1 MRRVAKLPPVFKRY
15 KKMWG
20 VLDFA
25 VFEEAT
31 GSEEEIVSAIRE
43 ALPLKSSFDAQA
55 LRALG
60 SRPIRERA
68 FFGDWYE
75 HETGNLIKVGG
86 FRTASGEE
94 LENPVLK
101 KLDRVAI
108 TSSASPAPDTRGGG
122 QFAYAFSTAPYGLH
136 GRPSEV
142 QAVFEEIRDFILPPG
157 DPCHIRDW
165 SSADL
170 GRVSDYFDAGLEWWG
185 VFLFSIHV
193 PALQRLTVIA
203 GSTTD

>member
-1 MRRVAKLPPVFKRY
+1 MR
-15 KKMWG
+15 G

-25 VFEEAT
+25 VFEECT
-31 GSEEEIVSAIRE
+31 GSEEEILSAIGE
-43 ALPLKSSFDAQA
+43 GLPAKRSFDADA

-60 SRPIRERA
+60 SRRIRERV
-68 FFGDWYE
+68 FFGDWYD

-101 KLDRVAI
+101 KLDRVTI
-108 TSSASPAPDTRGGG
+108 TSSASPAPDTRRGG
-122 QFAYAFSTAPYGLH
+122 QFAYAFSNAPYGLH
-136 GRPSEV
+136 GRPSDV
-142 QAVFEEIRDFILPPG
+142 QADFEEIRDYILPPAHA
-157 DPCHIRDW
+157 CEIRDW
-165 SSADL
+165 SSAEL
-170 GRVSDYFDAGLEWWG
+170 GGVSDYFEAGLEWWG